1 MKKIAIPAR
10 AIALGHGK
18 EETDSPSSTAQKLK
32 ICPRQCLR
40 TREPE
45 FQAAG
50 AAPLRSL
57 LAEGEREDGS
67 TAARARDR
75 AWRSPSDGKQG
86 KTQTTLLSMLNETP
100 DFPFP
105 LHASPLLSAPFTGF
119 RRRGQGQKCD
129 E

>member
-86 KTQTTLLSMLNETP
+86 KTQTTSAKYAKRNTRFSFPAPRLTP
-100 DFPFP
+100 SVCSVHRF
-105 LHASPLLSAPFTGF
+105 
-119 RRRGQGQKCD
+119 
-129 E
+129 